1 MGVFLA
7 RGRLAAIVLAM
18 LTAAP
23 AAAGAVDAL
32 HALPILIKVLTYD
45 RNFHS
50 RGSGE
55 FVVLVPA
62 EPSSASAR
70 DEIFVVIKTLSLT
83 AIQNRPLK
91 FISVDYKDSTSLD
104 DQVQKTRAQAIL
116 AIHGLSPASL
126 KAISDVAQT
135 NQIYTLAL
143 DPQTVQSDAL
153 ALGVEPK
160 EDGKPQ
166 VVINLAAAKS
176 VGAVFENSVLKL
188 AKLIQ

>member
-7 RGRLAAIVLAM
+7 RGRLAAITLVFLM
-18 LTAAP
+18 AAP
-23 AAAGAVDAL
+23 VAAGEVDAL
-32 HALPILIKVLTYD
+32 HALPILLKVLTYD

-62 EPSSASAR
+62 EPASASAR

-116 AIHGLSPASL
+116 AIHGLSPA
-126 KAISDVAQT
+126 
-135 NQIYTLAL
+135 
-143 DPQTVQSDAL
+143 
-153 ALGVEPK
+153 
-160 EDGKPQ
+160 
-166 VVINLAAAKS
+166 
-176 VGAVFENSVLKL
+176 
-188 AKLIQ
+188 

>member
-7 RGRLAAIVLAM
+7 RGRLAAITLVFLV
-18 LTAAP
+18 AAP
-23 AAAGAVDAL
+23 VAAGEVDAL
-32 HALPILIKVLTYD
+32 HALPILLKVLTYD

-62 EPSSASAR
+62 EPASAATR
-70 DEIFVVIKTLSLT
+70 EQIFVLIKTLSLT
-83 AIQNRPLK
+83 TIQTRPLK
-91 FISVDYKDSTSLD
+91 FVPVDYKDPAALD
-104 DQVQKTRAQAIL
+104 EQVQKTRAQAIL
-116 AIHGLSPASL
+116 AIHGLSAATL

-143 DPQTVQSDAL
+143 DAQTVQSDAL

-166 VVINLAAAKS
+166 VVINLTAAKS